1 MTKYITWYV
10 KSRNKLDVF
19 IGVDEHEDFKSK
31 KWTDK
36 NGNSCYNFWDTNAN
50 HPRTAVNYTIR
61 EVQNV

>member
-10 KSRNKLDVF
+10 KGRKKLDVF

-36 NGNSCYNFWDTNAN
+36 KGNNCYNFWDINAN
-50 HPRTAVNYTIR
+50 HPRTAVNYTVR
-61 EVQNV
+61 EA